1 MRIYLL
7 ALCCILLSCQTKTYN
22 VGKIDTKQV
31 EIDSTFDKPN
41 EIEEF
46 VKPYREKIN
55 NEMNK
60 VLAYSPK
67 AMFKSEANLN
77 TSIGN
82 LMADAV
88 LELAKPIFNQRENLK
103 IDAVL
108 LNYGGIRGG
117 INKGEVT
124 TRTAYNI
131 MPFENEI
138 VVAKLDSVRF
148 KQLINYLVEAKRAH
162 PIAGLK
168 LNLKANGQIQSVEVN
183 GKPLDQAFY
192 YVATSDYLVKGGDH
206 MSFFT
211 KADTTYNLNYK
222 LRSLLID
229 YFEQQDT
236 LSSKV
241 DSRFTQLYPKP

>member
-1 MRIYLL
+1 MRIYLI
-7 ALCCILLSCQTKTYN
+7 ALCFILFACQSKTYK
-22 VGKIDTKQV
+22 VTEIDTKQV
-31 EIDSTFDKPN
+31 IIDSTYNKSN
-41 EIEEF
+41 EIEAF
-46 VKPYREKIN
+46 VKPYRKKIN

-60 VLAYSPK
+60 ALAYSPK
-67 AMFKSEANLN
+67 AMFKSEAKLN

-88 LELAKPIFNQRENLK
+88 LELGNPILSQRENLK

-138 VVAKLDSVRF
+138 VVAKLDSLRF
-148 KQLINYLVEAKRAH
+148 KQLITYLVEAKRAH
-162 PIAGLK
+162 PIAGL
-168 LNLKANGQIQSVEVN
+168 NLTLQANGQLQSVEVN
-183 GKPLDQAFY
+183 GKPLNQAFY

-206 MSFFT
+206 MVFFT
-211 KADTTYNLNYK
+211 KADTVYNLNYK
-222 LRSLLID
+222 LRNLLID

-236 LSSKV
+236 LSTKV
-241 DSRFTQLYPKP
+241 DSRFTQLNTNL